1 MENLDKGFRIKPI
14 REQKKSFARTI
25 SQFLSNKNKNQNSF
39 TSSQLGKV
47 KTKRVSP
54 RPKLGMLEPKQFRFV
69 PNWES

>member
-39 TSSQLGKV
+39 TSSQVGKI

-54 RPKLGMLEPKQFRFV
+54 RPKLGTLEPKQFRLV
-69 PNWES
+69 PSWES

>member
-39 TSSQLGKV
+39 TSSQAGKV
-47 KTKRVSP
+47 RTKTVSL
-54 RPKLGMLEPKQFRFV
+54 RPKLGMLEPKQFHLVQR
-69 PNWES
+69 

>member
-39 TSSQLGKV
+39 ASSQVGKI
-47 KTKRVSP
+47 KTKTFSP